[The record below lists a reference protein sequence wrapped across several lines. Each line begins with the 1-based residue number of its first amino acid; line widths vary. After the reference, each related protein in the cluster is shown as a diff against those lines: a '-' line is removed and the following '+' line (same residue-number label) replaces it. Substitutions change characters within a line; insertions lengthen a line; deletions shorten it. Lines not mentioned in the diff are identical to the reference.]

1 MSAKEL
7 YRLLDNYT
15 GAWETV
21 ESFEGVRFIR
31 FEVEEDSG
39 FGLLPLDKA
48 SDEQVI
54 AYADSQGYQLTSED
68 VREIRRGCLVAA
80 YNMGDWKDFKEMHED
95 ETVSRAVNNFLDAY
109 ER

>member
-7 YRLLDNYT
+7 YRLLDNYA
-15 GAWETV
+15 GAYETV
-21 ESFEGVRFIR
+21 ESFDGVRIIR

-39 FGLLPLDKA
+39 FGLLPLDEA

-54 AYADSQGYQLTSED
+54 AYADSQGYELTPED
-68 VREIRRGCLVAA
+68 VQDIRITSGYL
-80 YNMGDWKDFKEMHED
+80 G
-95 ETVSRAVNNFLDAY
+95 ETVSRAVNDFLDAF

>member
-7 YRLLDNYT
+7 YRLLDNY
-15 GAWETV
+15 AVAFETV
-21 ESFEGVRFIR
+21 ESFDGVRIIR

-39 FGLLPLDKA
+39 FGLLPLDEA

-54 AYADSQGYQLTSED
+54 AYADSQGYQLTPED
-68 VREIRRGCLVAA
+68 VQEIRRGGLLV
-80 YNMGDWKDFKEMHED
+80 NRSG
-95 ETVSRAVNNFLDAY
+95 ETVSQAVDDFLDAF

>member
-54 AYADSQGYQLTSED
+54 AYADSQGYELTLED
-68 VREIRRGCLVAA
+68 VQDIRITSGYL
-80 YNMGDWKDFKEMHED
+80 G
-95 ETVSRAVNNFLDAY
+95 ETVSKATNDFLDAC

>member
-7 YRLLDNYT
+7 YRLLDNYA
-15 GAWETV
+15 GAYETV
-21 ESFEGVRFIR
+21 ESFDGVRIIR

-39 FGLLPLDKA
+39 FGLLPLDGA

-54 AYADSQGYQLTSED
+54 AYADSQGYQLTPED
-68 VREIRRGCLVAA
+68 VQEIRSGGLLV
-80 YNMGDWKDFKEMHED
+80 NRSR
-95 ETVSRAVNNFLDAY
+95 ETVSQAVNDFLDAF

>member
-15 GAWETV
+15 GAFETI
-21 ESFEGVRFIR
+21 ESFEGVRIIR

-39 FGLLPLDKA
+39 FGLLPLEKA

-54 AYADSQGYQLTSED
+54 AYADSQGYQLLPDD
-68 VREIRRGCLVAA
+68 VQEIRRGGLLV
-80 YNMGDWKDFKEMHED
+80 NRSG
-95 ETVSRAVNNFLDAY
+95 ETVSQAVNDFLDAF